1 MQQLQGVEGVVQL
14 VEHEYVKTNGI
25 PDSTLIDIEAL
36 SKRGQLTKEQLR
48 MINELQ
54 DYRREQVNIVETP
67 FGRPLRMFKSIR
79 ELFRVF
85 IDIADSEY
93 NLNLPFGWIT
103 YLTFALTAIQRLHS
117 KKILHRDISLRNIL
131 IADDTDGNYEGRG
144 LLIDFDCAIQLK
156 DESSKAPIGRTV
168 SQLIPPFPD
177 CFLSSLLLTRAR
189 FHTWP

>member
-1 MQQLQGVEGVVQL
+1 MKSAWFPSSHETNEPELMQQLQGVEGVVQL

-67 FGRPLRMFKSIR
+67 FGRPLRMFKSIC

-85 IDIADSEY
+85 IDIADSESPLRLDHL
-93 NLNLPFGWIT
+93 LNICSHSYP
-103 YLTFALTAIQRLHS
+103 TAS
-117 KKILHRDISLRNIL
+117 FKEDI
-131 IADDTDGNYEGRG
+131 
-144 LLIDFDCAIQLK
+144 
-156 DESSKAPIGRTV
+156 APRYQPT
-168 SQLIPPFPD
+168 
-177 CFLSSLLLTRAR
+177 
-189 FHTWP
+189 